1 MCWTTLNYSID
12 RLNLGLR
19 WTMSISFS
27 RTEVFPKLTKLGD
40 HSDILPKSLKP
51 IRKSTDHHLNL
62 FKTSFHRLPGSIPIW
77 WTMNWYL
84 ATQLCLQRRTTRK
97 NDVVDKSVKET
108 KRLDQYQWQS
118 LLDTA
123 QRMADEDPLME
134 RNLFLIASMK
144 TLFLRI

>member
-1 MCWTTLNYSID
+1 
-12 RLNLGLR
+12 
-19 WTMSISFS
+19 
-27 RTEVFPKLTKLGD
+27 
-40 HSDILPKSLKP
+40 
-51 IRKSTDHHLNL
+51 
-62 FKTSFHRLPGSIPIW
+62 
-77 WTMNWYL
+77 MNWYL